1 MKDIIFEGEHK
12 KKRPRWGAKEEKI
25 PVTMEVRPVASIPW
39 VTSSAV
45 EEAENP
51 EGPFLP
57 NIHIILISINQKKVT
72 VCVYRTTV
80 S

>member
-12 KKRPRWGAKEEKI
+12 KRDPDEEKI

-45 EEAENP
+45 ELAENP

-57 NIHIILISINQKKVT
+57 NIHIILISINQKKVHSM
-72 VCVYRTTV
+72 CL
-80 S
+80 